1 MKRSNY
7 ALLARNALPIKDS
20 KVLEFIKN
28 TDSNNFFSKSLENT
42 KILKQFTTYYF
53 RWIQESKLNKL
64 RGLQKFKH
72 IAFVHGTS
80 QSFDFFYAENK
91 SRRFRCF
98 KGDFFYHVI
107 SWKRNNSKFA
117 YLDDGKI
124 NKNDAVIMSIPF
136 SDTGY
141 IHDMTL
147 DVLDQCDKLGV
158 PVMIDAAYYNLVRDL
173 KFNINRPSINAI
185 TFSLSKGFYPLDKLR
200 IGIRCKKDFS
210 DDPVDVFNSYDM
222 FNKAG
227 AALGL
232 QIMKKFSPDYNQEK
246 YGKKQIEIC
255 NQFDLEPSKS
265 VIFGLGDKKFSKF
278 NRGSYTNRVC
288 ISKLLVK

>member
-1 MKRSNY
+1 MKRLNY
-7 ALLARNALPIKDS
+7 TLLARNALPIKDS
-20 KVLEFIKN
+20 KVLEFIKK

-42 KILKQFTTYYF
+42 KILKQFTAYYF

-72 IAFVHGTS
+72 VAFVHGTS

-232 QIMKKFSPDYNQEK
+232 QIMKKFSPDYNQKK
-246 YGKKQIEIC
+246 YREKQIEIC
-255 NQFDLEPSKS
+255 NQFDIEPSKS
-265 VIFGLGDKKFSKF
+265 VIFGLGDNKFSKF